1 VRETWEEK
9 GAKTTLDL
17 ARERARTILAKH
29 QPRPLDPAVEKE
41 LQAYVA
47 MVRERTMED
56 YLAAE
61 WED

>member
-1 VRETWEEK
+1 VRQTWEQK

-17 ARERARTILAKH
+17 ARDKVRAILAKH
-29 QPRPLDPAVEKE
+29 QPRALDPAVEKE

-47 MVRERTMED
+47 MVRERKMED
-56 YLAAE
+56 YFAAE